1 MSEKGFIDKYF
12 DIVLAALVIAIIGM
26 MLIPLPPGLLD
37 ILLTFNISLSVLIL
51 LISLYVPKA
60 LSLSVFPTLLLLTTL
75 YRLALSVSTTRL
87 ILATG
92 NPGEVVVAFGQFV
105 AAGNF
110 VVGAIVFIILVI
122 VNFLVIA
129 KGSER
134 VSEVGARFT
143 LDAMPGKQMSIDA
156 DMRSGAI
163 EMEEGKRRRRDLERE
178 SSLMGAMD
186 GAMKF
191 VKGDAIAGIIVTVI
205 NIVGGLSIGV
215 LQKGMDVSAA
225 ARKYTLLTIGD
236 GLVSMI
242 PAILISTAA
251 GIIVTRVGGEEEGA
265 NLGKDV
271 GTQMTRYPRAMAI
284 AGGMLLAFGVVP
296 GLPTVPFLLLGAVVG
311 GFGYWLLKKEKEASL
326 PQPAFAE
333 GAEGEEDAVVSSTE
347 AIPPPPLDPDSE
359 MFIPMVTPVVLEVS
373 ADLSHFVDP
382 DADKGRFMNELIPFM
397 RNGLFT
403 ELGVRFPGIRVRRNP
418 GLPSANYV
426 IAINEVPLISGQVML
441 KHVLVNENAE
451 RLKMLGVLGTPS
463 INPATMQTAC
473 WVPATHA
480 DSMRAMGS
488 SVWNIPD
495 FLILHLSA
503 VLKRY
508 APDFV
513 GVQETQFM
521 LDELDKVSPALVK
534 ETIPKVVSIVKL
546 TEILKRLVDEGV
558 SVRDMRSVLQAIA
571 ENGQQETDSVMLTE
585 RVRAALRRPIASKHA
600 RGGNSLLVYLLDG
613 EIERIVQESIRYS
626 ASGAAYLAMEPD
638 ISREIIAAVRK
649 ECGFVSPSA
658 QRPVILTKMQVRRYV
673 YALLSHEFNP
683 PLPVM
688 SHHELSPEIQVKPI
702 TQIMLPR

>member
-1 MSEKGFIDKYF
+1 MSDKGFISKYF
-12 DIVLAALVIAIIGM
+12 DIVLAGVVIAIIGM
-26 MLIPLPPGLLD
+26 MLIPLPTPLLD
-37 ILLTFNISLSVLIL
+37 VLLTFNISLSVLIL

-87 ILATG
+87 ILSTG
-92 NPGEVVVAFGQFV
+92 NPGEVVVAFGNFV
-105 AAGNF
+105 ASGNF
-110 VVGAIVFIILVI
+110 VVGAIIFIILVI

-163 EMEEGKRRRRDLERE
+163 DMEEGKRRRRDLERE
-178 SSLMGAMD
+178 SALMGAMD

-191 VKGDAIAGIIVTVI
+191 VKGDAIANIIVTVV
-205 NIVGGLSIGV
+205 NIVGGLAIGV
-215 LQKGMDVSAA
+215 MQKGLPIAAA

-271 GTQMTRYPRAMAI
+271 GTQMTRYPRAMMI
-284 AGGMLLAFGVVP
+284 AGGMLFGFGVIP
-296 GLPTVPFLLLGAVVG
+296 GLPTVPFLMLGAAVG
-311 GFGYWLLKKEKEASL
+311 GLGYVLLKKEKEAAVA
-326 PQPAFAE
+326 PPTFATGEE
-333 GAEGEEDAVVSSTE
+333 GDEDAVVAATE
-347 AIPPPPLDPDSE
+347 TAPPPPINPDSE
-359 MFIPMVTPVVLEVS
+359 MFVPVVTPVVLEVS
-373 ADLSHFVDP
+373 ADLSKFVDP
-382 DADKGRFMNELIPFM
+382 DVDKGRFMNELIPFM

-418 GLPSANYV
+418 GLPAANYL
-426 IAINEVPLISGQVML
+426 ISINEVPLIYGQVVL

-451 RLKMLGVLGTPS
+451 RLKMLGIAGLPTV
-463 INPATMQTAC
+463 NPATMQTAC
-473 WVPATHA
+473 WVPVTHA
-480 DSMRAMGS
+480 ESMRSMGS

-521 LDELDKVSPALVK
+521 LDELDKVSPALIK
-534 ETIPKVVSIVKL
+534 ETIPKVVNVVKL

-558 SVRDMRSVLQAIA
+558 SVRDMRSILQAIA

-585 RVRAALRRPIASKHA
+585 RVRSALRRPIASKHA
-600 RGGNSLLVYLLDG
+600 RGGTSLLVYLLDG
-613 EIERIVQESIRYS
+613 EIERIFQESIRYS

-638 ISREIIAAVRK
+638 ISREIIAAVRR

-658 QRPVILTKMQVRRYV
+658 QRPVILTKVQVRRYV
-673 YALLSHEFNP
+673 YALLAHEFNP

-702 TQIMLPR
+702 TQIMLSR

>member
-1 MSEKGFIDKYF
+1 MGKTGFIAKYF
-12 DIVLAALVIAIIGM
+12 DIVLAGVVIAIIGM
-26 MLIPLPPGLLD
+26 MLIPLPPPLLD

-87 ILATG
+87 ILSTG
-92 NPGEVVVAFGQFV
+92 DPGEVVVAFGNFV
-105 AAGNF
+105 AAGSF
-110 VVGAIVFIILVI
+110 IVGAIVFVILVI

-163 EMEEGKRRRRDLERE
+163 DMEEGKRRRRDLERE
-178 SSLMGAMD
+178 SALMGSMD

-191 VKGDAIAGIIVTVI
+191 VKGDAIASIIVTVV
-205 NIVGGLSIGV
+205 NIVGGLAIGV
-215 LQKGMDVSAA
+215 LQKGLPIAAA

-251 GIIVTRVGGEEEGA
+251 GIIVTRVGGDEEGA

-271 GTQMTRYPRAMAI
+271 GTQLTRYPRAMSI
-284 AGGMLLAFGVVP
+284 AGGMLVAFGMVP
-296 GLPTVPFLLLGAVVG
+296 GLPTVPFLMLGAAVG
-311 GFGYWLLKKEKEASL
+311 FLGYWLLKKEKEAAVAPPTFS
-326 PQPAFAE
+326 E
-333 GAEGEEDAVVSSTE
+333 EGEADEDAVAPATE

-359 MFIPMVTPVVLEVS
+359 MFIPVVTPVVLEVS
-373 ADLSHFVDP
+373 GELSKFVDP
-382 DADKGRFMNELIPFM
+382 DVDKGRFMHELIPFM

-403 ELGVRFPGIRVRRNP
+403 ELGVRFPGIRVRRVP
-418 GLPSANYV
+418 HLAATNYM
-426 IAINEVPLISGQVML
+426 ISINEVPLVMGQVVL

-451 RLKMLGVLGTPS
+451 RLKMLGITGIPTT
-463 INPATMQTAC
+463 NPATMQTAC
-473 WVPATHA
+473 WVPAAHLEP
-480 DSMRAMGS
+480 MRALGS

-495 FLILHLSA
+495 YIILHLSA

-508 APDFV
+508 APDFI

-534 ETIPKVVSIVKL
+534 ETIPKVVNIVRL

-558 SVRDMRSVLQAIA
+558 SIRDMRNILQAIA

-585 RVRAALRRPIASKHA
+585 RVRSALKRPIASKHA
-600 RGGNSLLVYLLDG
+600 RGGSSLMVYLLDG

-626 ASGAAYLAMEPD
+626 ASGVAYLAMEPD
-638 ISREIIAAVRK
+638 ISQEIIAAVKR

-688 SHHELSPEIQVKPI
+688 SHHELSSEIQVRPI
-702 TQIMLPR
+702 TQIMLHR

>member
-1 MSEKGFIDKYF
+1 MSGNKFISKYF
-12 DIVLAALVIAIIGM
+12 DIVLAGLVIAIIGM
-26 MLIPLPPGLLD
+26 MLIPLPPPLLD
-37 ILLTFNISLSVLIL
+37 VLLTFNISLSVLIL
-51 LISLYVPKA
+51 LISLYVPRA
-60 LSLSVFPTLLLLTTL
+60 LQLSVFPTVLLLTTL

-163 EMEEGKRRRRDLERE
+163 DMEEGKLRRRDLERE
-178 SSLMGAMD
+178 SALMGAMD

-205 NIVGGLSIGV
+205 NIVGGLAIGV
-215 LQKGMDVSAA
+215 LQKGMPVAAA

-284 AGGMLLAFGVVP
+284 AGGMLVAFGLVP
-296 GLPTVPFLLLGAVVG
+296 GLPTVPFLLLGAAVG
-311 GFGYWLLKKEKEASL
+311 GLGYWLLKKEKEASIS
-326 PQPAFAE
+326 PPAFAE
-333 GAEGEEDAVVSSTE
+333 GEGEENAVVAAAEET
-347 AIPPPPLDPDSE
+347 PPPINPDSE

-382 DADKGRFMNELIPFM
+382 DVDKGRFMNELIPFM

-418 GLPSANYV
+418 GLPSTNYL
-426 IAINEVPLISGQVML
+426 ISINEVPLISGQVVL
-441 KHVLVNENAE
+441 THVLVNENVE
-451 RLKMLGVLGTPS
+451 RLKMLGIAGIPTV
-463 INPATMQTAC
+463 NPATMQTAC
-473 WVPATHA
+473 WISSTHA
-480 DSMRAMGS
+480 DSMRSMGAA
-488 SVWNIPD
+488 VWNIPD

-521 LDELDKVSPALVK
+521 LDELDKVSPALIK

-558 SVRDMRSVLQAIA
+558 SVRDMRSILQAIA

-585 RVRAALRRPIASKHA
+585 RVRSALRRPIASKHA
-600 RGGNSLLVYLLDG
+600 RGGTSLLVYLLDG
-613 EIERIVQESIRYS
+613 EIERMIQESIRYS

-638 ISREIIAAVRK
+638 ISREIIAAVKR
-649 ECGFVSPSA
+649 ECGTVGPAA